1 VISINPYRARR
12 WAGSLVFYVL
22 VAAILIF
29 SLFPFYWVLVTSL
42 KTDGEISLGTHGL
55 WPDHATLDS
64 YSRLLVA
71 GNFFV
76 PLGNSA
82 LVAAGSTLIAL
93 VAGVLTAY
101 AIVRLAKQARPAVL
115 GFVLAVAFF
124 PVIAMVG
131 PLFFIYRNIGLLNS
145 YLSLIITYLI
155 YALPI
160 ALWILVSI
168 FSQIPKEIEEAA
180 MVDGAKP
187 LQVLWYVV
195 LPLAMPGVFTA
206 AIISFILCWNDFI
219 FALSFMSEP
228 NRYTAPL
235 ALVNLGQSQYQV
247 FYNVIDA
254 GVVVTTLPIVV
265 LVLIAQRRIVAGL
278 AAGGLK
284 GG

>member
-1 VISINPYRARR
+1 MISINPYRTRR
-12 WAGSLVFYVL
+12 WAGSLLFYVL

-42 KTDGEISLGTHGL
+42 KTDGELSQGTHGL

-76 PLGNSA
+76 PLGNSV

-101 AIVRLAKQARPAVL
+101 AIVRLAKRARPAVL

-131 PLFFIYRNIGLLNS
+131 PLFFIYRNIGLLNN

-180 MVDGAKP
+180 MVDGATT
-187 LQVLWYVV
+187 LGVLWWIV
-195 LPLAMPGVFTA
+195 LPLALPGVFTA

-219 FALSFMSEP
+219 FALSFMSQP

-235 ALVNLGQSQYQV
+235 AIVNLGQSRFQV
-247 FYNVIDA
+247 FYNIIDA
-254 GVVVTTLPIVV
+254 GVVVTTLPIVI
-265 LVLIAQRRIVAGL
+265 LVLLAQRRIVSGL
-278 AAGGLK
+278 AAGSLK
-284 GG
+284 G

>member
-1 VISINPYRARR
+1 MISMSPYRARR
-12 WAGSLVFYVL
+12 WAGSLGFYIL

-42 KTDGEISLGTHGL
+42 KTDGEISQATHGL

-64 YSRLLVA
+64 YFRLLVA

-76 PLGNSA
+76 PLGNSV

-101 AIVRLAKQARPAVL
+101 AVVRLAKRARPAVL

-131 PLFFIYRNIGLLNS
+131 PLFFIYRNIGLLNN

-195 LPLAMPGVFTA
+195 LPLAIPGVFTA

-265 LVLIAQRRIVAGL
+265 LVLIAQRRIVGGL